1 MNEVIRIFTE
11 IQNTAGLNDKKNIIR
26 QHSNNELFKEC
37 LIFLLDTN
45 IVTGIAEKKLTK
57 PETKNV
63 VGPMSRFSTS

>member
-11 IQNTAGLNDKKNIIR
+11 IQNTAGLNDKKNIIK
-26 QHSNNELFKEC
+26 QHSDNELFKKC

-57 PETKNV
+57 PTGRSLLFLCV
-63 VGPMSRFSTS
+63 RRWI